1 MMPSAY
7 PALHLLV
14 DPTGQS
20 RIARLIDPGATRDVQ
35 RRSVGKGQAVPDHQ
49 NAALP
54 KGHLRIVDSQDPG
67 PLRDQ

>member
-1 MMPSAY
+1 MMPGAS
-7 PALHLLV
+7 PALHLLA

-20 RIARLIDPGATRDVQ
+20 HIAHLIDPGAARDVQ
-35 RRSVGKGQAVPDHQ
+35 RRSVGKDQSVPDHQ

-54 KGHLRIVDSQDPG
+54 KGHLRIVDSRDSG